1 MHSLT
6 ERDAEIRLWAFL
18 TQARSFARPQQPLK
32 HRGLFGHGVPRWTTV
47 LAAGATGPYSQIAL
61 SDAHS
66 PAVNSGGPVKGPS
79 SLFMRA
85 RRSSVSGWLDRID
98 RVLSPSLPV
107 TRNSN
112 SPIAFGERPSR
123 CMVSIEKLSAFCSAS
138 RE

>member
-1 MHSLT
+1 MPPARCSNFNRFRRGLLHAPCRKEMHSRT

-85 RRSSVSGWLDRID
+85 R
-98 RVLSPSLPV
+98 
-107 TRNSN
+107 
-112 SPIAFGERPSR
+112 
-123 CMVSIEKLSAFCSAS
+123 
-138 RE
+138 